1 MNLSAKIKYEK
12 ISNLEIV
19 KIQLIDYTLFCGGAM
34 QDLYGVGRWGEE
46 YFVVNKLGHVEV
58 KPRRKGGGDLNELME
73 SLVAQGIEAPI
84 LVRFN
89 GIIRDRVE
97 RISHAFK
104 SAIQEF
110 AYRSTHRMVF
120 PVKANPQRHVVE
132 TVQQAGKDY
141 QMGLEVGSK
150 PELIA
155 VLALDSNP
163 DSLLL
168 CNGYKDS
175 EYISLALMAK
185 KLGRHTLIVIEQFY
199 ELKLVL
205 DAAEK
210 LGVEADIGFRMKL
223 SNTGS
228 GRWKSS
234 GGEHSKF
241 GLFAHEIVTCTE
253 MIQAQGK
260 GHWVKLLHFHLGS
273 QVTTIS
279 SLKKVLK
286 ESSRMYTELVALLPS
301 LTFFDV
307 GGGLAVDYDGTKSVA
322 DSSMNYTVEEYARD
336 VVSAIG
342 EACLTAGV
350 ADPTI
355 VTESGRALVSHHAV
369 LITEVI
375 DVAPSSQEDKS
386 KPPSEHEI
394 LNNLA
399 VLNEQLSLKNCR
411 ETFHDVKE
419 LKDRMVDEFIYGK
432 LSLKERAYGEKLSR
446 RLLEKIRTF
455 YKQLR
460 PEPEE
465 LIVLNKILLETYF
478 CNFSVFQSL
487 PDSWAINQLF
497 PVMPIHRLHE
507 TPAHEAV
514 LADLTCDSD
523 GKIDN
528 FIGDGEPTHSINL
541 HEYTGKPYYLGVFL
555 VGAYQEILGGLHN
568 LFGDTNV
575 VHAELSDGGQWEL
588 SCLVEGD
595 TIEEVLHYVQ
605 FNPENLKNQLYELL
619 ERNLKSGRISP
630 AESAQMKKMFKQSLE
645 SYTYLVV

>member
-1 MNLSAKIKYEK
+1 
-12 ISNLEIV
+12 
-19 KIQLIDYTLFCGGAM
+19 M
-34 QDLYGVGRWGEE
+34 QDQYCIEKWGED
-46 YFVVNKLGHVEV
+46 YFHVNARGHVEV
-58 KPRRKGGGDLNELME
+58 KPNRKQGGDLFELMQ

-84 LVRFN
+84 LIRFN
-89 GIIRDRVE
+89 GIIRDR
-97 RISHAFK
+97 ISRLSQAFHT
-104 SAIQEF
+104 AIQEF
-110 AYRSTHRMVF
+110 NYRNTHRMVF
-120 PVKANPQRHVVE
+120 PVKVNPQRHVVE
-132 TVQQAGKDY
+132 TVQQVAQDY

-155 VLALDSNP
+155 VLALESNP

-168 CNGYKDS
+168 CNGYKDA

-185 KLGRHTLIVIEQFY
+185 KLGRHTLIIIEQLY

-210 LGVEADIGFRMKL
+210 LGVEADVGFRMKL

-241 GLFAHEIVTCTE
+241 GLFSHEIVSCTE

-273 QVTTIS
+273 QVTTIES
-279 SLKKVLK
+279 IKKVLK
-286 ESSRMYTELVALLPS
+286 EGARMYTELAALLPS
-301 LTFFDV
+301 LSFFDV
-307 GGGLAVDYDGTKSVA
+307 GGGLAVDYDGTKSIS

-342 EACLTAGV
+342 EACSLAGV
-350 ADPTI
+350 ADPTLI
-355 VTESGRALVSHHAV
+355 TESGRALVSHHAV
-369 LITEVI
+369 LVTEVI
-375 DVAPSSQEDKS
+375 DVTPIPQEDKS
-386 KPPSEHEI
+386 NPTSNHEI
-394 LNNLA
+394 LKSLA
-399 VLNEQLSLKNCR
+399 TLNEELSLKNCR
-411 ETFHDVKE
+411 EAFHDVMEIKE
-419 LKDRMVDEFIYGK
+419 RILNEFIYGK
-432 LSLKERAYGEKLSR
+432 LTLKERASAEKLTR
-446 RLLEKIRTF
+446 PLLAKIRTF

-460 PEPEE
+460 QAPEE
-465 LIVLNKILLETYF
+465 LAELEKILLETYF

-487 PDSWAINQLF
+487 PDSWAIGQLF

-507 TPAHEAV
+507 PPNHDAV

-523 GKIDN
+523 GKIDS
-528 FIGDGEPTHSINL
+528 FIGENEPAHTLKL
-541 HEYTGKPYYLGVFL
+541 HDYTGTPYYVGIFL

-575 VHAELSDGGQWEL
+575 VHAELGADGQWEL
-588 SCLVEGD
+588 SHLVEGD

-605 FNPENLKNQLYELL
+605 YNPEKLNTQLYSLL
-619 ERNLKSGRISP
+619 ERALKSGRITP
-630 AESAQMKKMFKQSLE
+630 AESAQIKKMFKQSLE

>member
-1 MNLSAKIKYEK
+1 
-12 ISNLEIV
+12 
-19 KIQLIDYTLFCGGAM
+19 M
-34 QDLYGVGRWGEE
+34 QDHYGIDRWGDE
-46 YFVVNKLGHVEV
+46 YFHVNALGHVEV
-58 KPRRKGGGDLNELME
+58 RPCRSRGGDLFELMQ
-73 SLVAQGIEAPI
+73 SLVAQGIEPPI
-84 LVRFN
+84 LIRFN
-89 GIIRDRVE
+89 GIIRDRIG
-97 RISHAFK
+97 RLSQAFK
-104 SAIQEF
+104 TAIQEF
-110 AYRSTHRMVF
+110 DYRNTHRMVF
-120 PVKANPQRHVVE
+120 PVKVNPQRHVVE
-132 TVQQAGKDY
+132 AVQQAGQEY

-155 VLALDSNP
+155 VLALESNL

-168 CNGYKDS
+168 CNGYKDA

-185 KLGRHTLIVIEQFY
+185 KLGRHTLIIIEQLY

-223 SNTGS
+223 SNKGS
-228 GRWKSS
+228 GKWTSS

-241 GLFAHEIVTCTE
+241 GLFTHEIVTCTE

-273 QVTTIS
+273 QVTTIES
-279 SLKKVLK
+279 IKKVLK
-286 ESSRMYTELVALLPS
+286 EGARMYTELAALLPS
-301 LTFFDV
+301 LAFFDV
-307 GGGLAVDYDGTKSVA
+307 GGGLAVDYDGTKSIS

-342 EACLTAGV
+342 EACALAGI

-355 VTESGRALVSHHAV
+355 VTESGRALVSHHAA

-375 DVAPSSQEDKS
+375 DVTPIPHEDHT
-386 KPPSEHEI
+386 KPPSDHEI
-394 LNNLA
+394 LKALKA
-399 VLNEQLSLKNCR
+399 LNEELTLKNCR
-411 ETFHDVKE
+411 ETFHDVTE
-419 LKDRMVDEFIYGK
+419 LKEQMLNEFIYGK
-432 LSLKERAYGEKLSR
+432 LTLKERAYAEKLSR
-446 RLLEKIRTF
+446 LLFVKIRSF

-460 PEPEE
+460 QAPEE
-465 LIVLNKILLETYF
+465 LAELDKILLETYF

-487 PDSWAINQLF
+487 PDSWAIGQLF
-497 PVMPIHRLHE
+497 PVMPIHRLND
-507 TPAHEAV
+507 TPTHEAV

-523 GKIDN
+523 GKIDT
-528 FIGDGEPTHSINL
+528 FIGEEAITHVLKL
-541 HEYTGKPYYLGVFL
+541 HDYTGAPYYVGIFL

-575 VHAELSDGGQWEL
+575 VQAELGVDGQWEL
-588 SCLVEGD
+588 SLLVEGD

-605 FNPENLKNQLYELL
+605 YNTEKLNIQLHALI
-619 ERNLKSGRISP
+619 ERSLKSGRISL
-630 AESAQMKKMFKQSLE
+630 AESAQIKKMFKQSLE

>member
-1 MNLSAKIKYEK
+1 MGNDIQDRYFIEK
-12 ISNLEIV
+12 
-19 KIQLIDYTLFCGGAM
+19 
-34 QDLYGVGRWGEE
+34 WGED
-46 YFVVNKLGHVEV
+46 YFHVNALGHVEV
-58 KPRRKGGGDLNELME
+58 TPNRKLGGDLFELTQ

-84 LVRFN
+84 LIRFN
-89 GIIRDRVE
+89 GILRDRIE
-97 RISHAFK
+97 RLSQAFQT
-104 SAIQEF
+104 AIQEF
-110 AYRSTHRMVF
+110 DYRNTHRMVF
-120 PVKANPQRHVVE
+120 PVKVNPQRHVVE
-132 TVQQAGKDY
+132 TIQQVGQDY

-155 VLALDSNP
+155 VLALELNP

-168 CNGYKDS
+168 CNGYKDA

-185 KLGRHTLIVIEQFY
+185 KLGRHTIINIEQLY

-241 GLFAHEIVTCTE
+241 GLSSHEIVSCTE
-253 MIQAQGK
+253 MIQAHGK

-273 QVTTIS
+273 QITTIES
-279 SLKKVLK
+279 IKKVLK
-286 ESSRMYTELVALLPS
+286 EGARMYTELASLLPS
-301 LTFFDV
+301 LSLFDV
-307 GGGLAVDYDGTKSVA
+307 GGGLAVDYEGTKSTS

-342 EACLTAGV
+342 EACTLTGI
-350 ADPTI
+350 ADPII

-375 DVAPSSQEDKS
+375 DVTPIPQEDKI
-386 KPPSEHEI
+386 KPPSDHEI
-394 LNNLA
+394 LKNLSA
-399 VLNEQLSLKNCR
+399 LNEELSLKNCR
-411 ETFHDVKE
+411 ETFHDVME
-419 LKDRMVDEFIYGK
+419 LKERILDEFIYGK
-432 LSLKERAYGEKLSR
+432 LTLKERAYAEKLSR
-446 RLLEKIRTF
+446 VLLAKIRSF

-460 PEPEE
+460 QAPEE
-465 LIVLNKILLETYF
+465 LAELDKILLETYF

-487 PDSWAINQLF
+487 PDSWAIGQLF

-507 TPAHEAV
+507 PATHEAV

-523 GKIDN
+523 GKIDS
-528 FIGDGEPTHSINL
+528 FIGEEEPTHALKL
-541 HEYTGKPYYLGVFL
+541 HDYTGAPYYVGVFL

-575 VHAELSDGGQWEL
+575 VHAELGDDGQWKL
-588 SCLVEGD
+588 SHLVEGD

-605 FNPENLKNQLYELL
+605 YNTEKLNIQLYALL
-619 ERNLKSGRISP
+619 ERSLHSGKISP
-630 AESAQMKKMFKQSLE
+630 AESAQIKKMFKQSLE